1 MEVALAAS
9 RPHARVRTRLLPLL
23 YSVAIFWSAALLF
36 WIEPLTSKQLLPLL
50 GGSPGVWNTC
60 LVFFQAM
67 LLAGYAFAHLA
78 AARLEPRRAAW
89 AYLAVLALA
98 AAALVTGLSDLAI
111 RGDPGRAAPIP
122 WVLLRLVTTI
132 GLPFFALAATGPT
145 LQRWFS
151 LTAHP
156 AARDPYFLYAASNLG
171 SMIGLLAFPSLLEPF
186 VTTSDQLSQWRGGY
200 LALLALAVGCGA
212 ALVRWPA
219 AASVPESA
227 GAAASD
233 VALPE
238 SAGAAASD
246 VATPAATRVDA
257 PVGVRRRL
265 RWLFLAFLPSSLLLG
280 VTTYLSTDIAA
291 VPLLWIV
298 PLAIYLATFTL
309 TFAARPPIPHRW
321 VLRSA
326 PVVAALWVVSIPIRW
341 VLPHWAMFVVQLG
354 VLFTIAMACHGELA
368 RDRPAPRHLTEFYLW
383 VSLGGVLGGA
393 FNTLLAPVLFTGTT
407 EYPLVVVLAVLAIPS
422 RPRRARRPLSLA
434 LDVVV
439 PAAAWGVAALLFHL
453 VRNQGDWWWGAAAA
467 APVLLALPFSGRSLR
482 QAQALAAI
490 YVTAVAAEQGSD
502 KVLFAHRDFYGRV
515 RVLAV
520 ARGNGHEL
528 MHGTTLHGKQNLLPR
543 YRRNPLT
550 YYSRRGPV
558 GDVFRVIQAR
568 PTLPRVAAVGLGT
581 GTLAAY
587 ARPGERWSFY
597 ELNPVIERIATDPRY
612 FTYITDAPVRPT
624 IVLGDARLRI
634 REASAGAYDL
644 IVLDAFSSDAIP
656 IHLLTREA
664 IQLYEARLA
673 PGGLLAFNISNRYLD
688 LEPVLA
694 ATARDNRLVAWYRDD
709 EDLTSREEN
718 AGIDRSEW
726 VVLARSRQDLGP
738 LVRDTLWHELPP
750 TRLRAWT
757 DDFSGLLPVL
767 QW

>member
-1 MEVALAAS
+1 MEVALARPLPRAS
-9 RPHARVRTRLLPLL
+9 VSSRILPLL
-23 YSVAIFWSAALLF
+23 FAMAIFWSAALLF
-36 WIEPLTSKQLLPLL
+36 WIEPLVSKQLLPLL

-67 LLAGYAFAHLA
+67 LLAGYAFAHLV

-98 AAALVTGLSDLAI
+98 TGALVFGLTSPAI
-111 RGDPGRAAPIP
+111 HTEPGATAPIP
-122 WVLLRLVTTI
+122 WVLRTLLATV

-156 AARDPYFLYAASNLG
+156 SARDPYFLYAASNLG

-186 VTTSDQLSQWRGGY
+186 VTTSRQLSQWSAGY
-200 LALLALAVGCGA
+200 LALLALAIACAA
-212 ALVRWPA
+212 ALARWPA
-219 AASVPESA
+219 GATGPAEDVVASTGDAAPR
-227 GAAASD
+227 
-233 VALPE
+233 
-238 SAGAAASD
+238 
-246 VATPAATRVDA
+246 ATPAAEA
-257 PVGVRRRL
+257 AVGVRRRL

-309 TFAARPPIPHRW
+309 TFAAHPPIPHRW
-321 VLRSA
+321 VLRAA
-326 PVVAALWVVSIPIRW
+326 PVVAAAWVVSIPVRW
-341 VLPHWAMFVVQLG
+341 ALPHWATFGIQLLL
-354 VLFTIAMACHGELA
+354 LFTVAMACHGELA
-368 RDRPAPRHLTEFYLW
+368 KDRPAPRHLTGFYLW

-407 EYPLVVVLAVLAIPS
+407 EYPLVILLAVLAIPS
-422 RPRRARRPLSLA
+422 RPRRAGRTLSLS
-434 LDVVV
+434 LDVLV
-439 PAAAWGVAALLFHL
+439 PAAAWGLAALLFHL
-453 VRNQGDWWWGAAAA
+453 VRNEGDWWWGAAAA

-482 QAQALAAI
+482 LALALAAV
-490 YVTAVAAEQGSD
+490 YVTGVAAERGSD
-502 KVLFAHRDFYGRV
+502 RLLFGHRDFYGRI

-520 ARGNGHEL
+520 ADGKAHEL
-528 MHGTTLHGKQNLLPR
+528 MHGTTLHGKQNMLPR

-558 GDVFRVIQAR
+558 GDVFRAIQAR
-568 PTLPRVAAVGLGT
+568 PLPARVAAVGLGT

-587 ARPGERWSFY
+587 ARPGERWTFY
-597 ELNPVIERIATDPRY
+597 ELNPVVEKVATNPRY
-612 FTYITDAPVRPT
+612 FTYFTDALARPA

-634 REASAGAYDL
+634 REAAPGAYDL

-664 IQLYEARLA
+664 IRLYESKLAR
-673 PGGLLAFNISNRYLD
+673 GGLVVFNVSNRYLD
-688 LEPVLA
+688 LDPVLA
-694 ATARDNRLVAWYRDD
+694 ATARDNGLVAWHRDD

-726 VVLARSRQDLGP
+726 VALARSRADLGP
-738 LVRDTLWHELPP
+738 LVRDTLWSELPP
-750 TRLRAWT
+750 TRMRSWT
-757 DDFSGLLPVL
+757 DDFSGLLSIL